1 MRPLPFPLTITIESA
16 GFIMDSRKIVYKETA
31 VVAIGVA
38 ICVAIML
45 AVFALLGAFNRS
57 VLLGGIIGGVL
68 TIANFFFMAVGTAL
82 AADKAENQDVKGG
95 KAVISSSYA
104 LRMVLLFVLMF
115 ACVKSGLCDV
125 VALVIPLAFVRPVL
139 TIAEFFRKKGE

>member
-1 MRPLPFPLTITIESA
+1 
-16 GFIMDSRKIVYKETA
+16 MDSRKIVYKETA

-45 AVFALLGAFNRS
+45 AVFALLGAFDRS
-57 VLLGGIIGGVL
+57 VLLGGIVGGVL
-68 TIANFFFMAVGTAL
+68 TVANFFFMAVGTAL

-125 VALVIPLAFVRPVL
+125 VALVLPLAFVRPVI

>member
-1 MRPLPFPLTITIESA
+1 
-16 GFIMDSRKIVYKETA
+16 MDSRKIVYKETA

-45 AVFALLGAFNRS
+45 AVFALLGAFDRS
-57 VLLGGIIGGVL
+57 VLLGGIVGGVL

-125 VALVIPLAFVRPVL
+125 VALVLPLAFVRPVL

>member
-1 MRPLPFPLTITIESA
+1 
-16 GFIMDSRKIVYKETA
+16 MDSRKIVYKETA

-45 AVFALLGAFNRS
+45 AVFALLGAFDRS

-68 TIANFFFMAVGTAL
+68 TGANFFFMAVGTAR
-82 AADKAENQDVKGG
+82 AADKAENQDVTGG
-95 KAVISSSYA
+95 KAVMSSSYA

-125 VALVIPLAFVRPVL
+125 VALVLPLAFVRPVI